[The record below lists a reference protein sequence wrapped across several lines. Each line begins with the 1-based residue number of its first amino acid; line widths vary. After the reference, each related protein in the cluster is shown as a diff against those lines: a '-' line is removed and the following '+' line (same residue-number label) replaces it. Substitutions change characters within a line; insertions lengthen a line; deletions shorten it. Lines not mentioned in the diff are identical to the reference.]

1 MKKEMK
7 DKKIYLRPE
16 MKSLD
21 VQLQG
26 LMDISQPIDGDEP
39 TGPGKAPEYS
49 VFEEEEYEG

>member
-49 VFEEEEYEG
+49 VFEEEYEG